1 MTGYYQLI
9 QREEQQNGSVIAHYR
24 STELAQGAW
33 NPHEQHMAPATGII
47 CEEIYRFQPREDMR
61 IGRVSLDIWGLIHGG
76 EFSIET
82 QVIRPGK
89 TIELVESIMSTN
101 GKPCIVARTWRMIK

>member
-61 IGRVSLDIWGLIHGG
+61 IGRVSLDIWGLKLSAVWMVKNEEKLLNNIGKMQQ
-76 EFSIET
+76 ST
-82 QVIRPGK
+82 TVIVMKLTAFK
-89 TIELVESIMSTN
+89 TS
-101 GKPCIVARTWRMIK
+101 

>member
-47 CEEIYRFQPREDMR
+47 CEEIYHFQPREDMR
-61 IGRVSLDIWGLIHGG
+61 IGRVSLDILGLIHGG

-89 TIELVESIMSTN
+89 TIELVE
-101 GKPCIVARTWRMIK
+101 